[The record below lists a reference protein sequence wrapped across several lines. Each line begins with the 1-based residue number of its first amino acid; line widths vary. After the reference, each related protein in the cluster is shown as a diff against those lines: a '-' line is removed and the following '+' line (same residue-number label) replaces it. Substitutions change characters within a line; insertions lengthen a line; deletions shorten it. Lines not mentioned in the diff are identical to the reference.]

1 MSEFKNFQPKD
12 RVTYTGV
19 LGNEIHPEV
28 YEVVEQKKGFAGM
41 GYLLRNSQGVVD
53 FFYGDNFVLANSRQE
68 DLGDDFPIEN
78 HISPNCKV
86 SEVKDV

>member
-1 MSEFKNFQPKD
+1 MSEFKNFQPND
-12 RVTYTGV
+12 IVTYTGV

-28 YEVVEQKKGFAGM
+28 YVVVKQKKGFAGM
-41 GYLLRNSQGVVD
+41 GYLLRNSHGVVD
-53 FFYGDNFVLANSRQE
+53 FYYGDNFVLANSVKE

-86 SEVKDV
+86 EDV